1 MIQPMI
7 QRLTTR
13 RTAPTRSVWMGLL
26 ALCLSLAGI
35 APAGAQTPPDA
46 DTPTIEVLPMGSFHF
61 RRAPSSNDPMAPE
74 QQAEIQA
81 VGDSLAHFRSTKV
94 AIERVV
100 EDTAR
105 IDSLYQAYRAG
116 RHELGVS
123 EAFQLGFRVAKRRG
137 HDQVYPIDYKLAWP
151 MDTVRTWAKQHQP
164 SFLRYYEN
172 WRKRMGA
179 IMDSLHAT
187 ASIGEILRHLNSDAL
202 LSRIQAARMRTLE
215 VGAGTSYVGVEP
227 PASIAR
233 RNMRIFANLL
243 AMAEPGD
250 RILIVYGVGHSHY
263 FREYVRGHPDM
274 TLVQPREYL

>member
-1 MIQPMI
+1 
-7 QRLTTR
+7 
-13 RTAPTRSVWMGLL
+13 
-26 ALCLSLAGI
+26 
-35 APAGAQTPPDA
+35 
-46 DTPTIEVLPMGSFHF
+46 
-61 RRAPSSNDPMAPE
+61 
-74 QQAEIQA
+74 
-81 VGDSLAHFRSTKV
+81 
-94 AIERVV
+94 
-100 EDTAR
+100 
-105 IDSLYQAYRAG
+105 
-116 RHELGVS
+116 
-123 EAFQLGFRVAKRRG
+123 
-137 HDQVYPIDYKLAWP
+137 
-151 MDTVRTWAKQHQP
+151 
-164 SFLRYYEN
+164 
-172 WRKRMGA
+172 
-179 IMDSLHAT
+179 MDSLHAT